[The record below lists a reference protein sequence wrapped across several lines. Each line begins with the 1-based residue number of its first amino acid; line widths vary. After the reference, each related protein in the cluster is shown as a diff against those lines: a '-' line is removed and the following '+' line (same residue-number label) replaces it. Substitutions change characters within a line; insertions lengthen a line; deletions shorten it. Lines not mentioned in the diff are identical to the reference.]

1 MKKIVTVF
9 LTCWLTLLS
18 WLPIAHAEMFL
29 NVNQL
34 DASAA
39 LAIDAKTDQ
48 ILYSQN
54 INQKLPIAS
63 ISKLLTVMVIE
74 DEINNHQLSWNTKIK
89 IDQKVAA
96 IANDSEY
103 SNVSLTQ
110 GQSYTVSDLVKAA
123 LIKSADGATVAL
135 AGALGDSTAQ
145 FNQKLQ
151 KKARQIGIKDATIVN
166 SVGLT
171 NSQLKDLA
179 VKNIDDNA
187 ENMMSAKDVGKMAAY
202 LVNHYPDLLK
212 IAGQT
217 SFEMDGQSYT
227 NINKMLTES
236 KYQTNGVTIDGLKT
250 GTSDAAGACLV
261 STATFKNRHI
271 VTVVLHANGDSTD
284 ARFTATQKLYQLIV
298 NSSLT
303 PQKVALP
310 KSFYQRTV
318 VKFLFFKHQITLRP
332 RSITIWE
339 NANDAAKTSSLTIY
353 DHLLAK
359 TNQNGQLKAPIKKG
373 QSLGYSYVKVKG
385 VQFLNS
391 HGLKLHLFSQTA
403 VQ

>member
-1 MKKIVTVF
+1 MKKFIAIF
-9 LTCWLTLLS
+9 LTCWLALLS
-18 WLPIAHAEMFL
+18 WLPSVHAETFI
-29 NVNQL
+29 NANQL
-34 DASAA
+34 DAAAA
-39 LAIDAKTDQ
+39 LAIDAKTGQ

-74 DEINNHQLSWNTKIK
+74 DEISQHQLSWNTKVK
-89 IDQKVAA
+89 INQKVAA
-96 IANDSEY
+96 IADDPEY

-151 KKARQIGIKDATIVN
+151 KKARQIGIKDAIIVN

-187 ENMMSAKDVGKMAAY
+187 ENKMSAKDVGKMAAY

-217 SFEMDGQSYT
+217 SFQLDGST
-227 NINKMLTES
+227 VNNINKMLTDS
-236 KYQTNGVTIDGLKT
+236 QYQTSGVTIDGLKT

-261 STATFKNRHI
+261 STATFQNRRI

-284 ARFTATQKLYQLIV
+284 ARFTATQKLYQLIA

-303 PQKVALP
+303 PQKTALP
-310 KSFYQRTV
+310 K
-318 VKFLFFKHQITLRP
+318 
-332 RSITIWE
+332 
-339 NANDAAKTSSLTIY
+339 
-353 DHLLAK
+353 
-359 TNQNGQLKAPIKKG
+359 
-373 QSLGYSYVKVKG
+373 
-385 VQFLNS
+385 
-391 HGLKLHLFSQTA
+391 
-403 VQ
+403 

>member
-1 MKKIVTVF
+1 MKKFIAIF
-9 LTCWLTLLS
+9 LTCWLALLS
-18 WLPIAHAEMFL
+18 WLPSVHAETFI
-29 NVNQL
+29 NANQL
-34 DASAA
+34 DAAAA
-39 LAIDAKTDQ
+39 LAIDAKTGQ

-74 DEINNHQLSWNTKIK
+74 DEISQHQLSWNTKVK
-89 IDQKVAA
+89 INQKVAA
-96 IANDSEY
+96 IADDPEY

-187 ENMMSAKDVGKMAAY
+187 ENKMSAKDVGKMAAY

-212 IAGQT
+212 IAGW
-217 SFEMDGQSYT
+217 MDRPS
-227 NINKMLTES
+227 
-236 KYQTNGVTIDGLKT
+236 TI
-250 GTSDAAGACLV
+250 
-261 STATFKNRHI
+261 STKC
-271 VTVVLHANGDSTD
+271 
-284 ARFTATQKLYQLIV
+284 
-298 NSSLT
+298 
-303 PQKVALP
+303 
-310 KSFYQRTV
+310 
-318 VKFLFFKHQITLRP
+318 
-332 RSITIWE
+332 
-339 NANDAAKTSSLTIY
+339 
-353 DHLLAK
+353 
-359 TNQNGQLKAPIKKG
+359 
-373 QSLGYSYVKVKG
+373 
-385 VQFLNS
+385 
-391 HGLKLHLFSQTA
+391 
-403 VQ
+403 